1 MTYQNLFLR
10 NESENNDDADDENN
24 IDKNNILLLITILY
38 TYLSL

>member
-24 IDKNNILLLITILY
+24 IDKNNILLHITILY
-38 TYLSL
+38 TYLSP